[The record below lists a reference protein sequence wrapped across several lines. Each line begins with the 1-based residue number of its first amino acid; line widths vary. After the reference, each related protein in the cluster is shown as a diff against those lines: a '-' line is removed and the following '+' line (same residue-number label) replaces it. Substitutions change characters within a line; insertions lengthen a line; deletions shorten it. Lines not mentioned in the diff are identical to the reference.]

1 MEPGSNFIHQLY
13 HSLFGWTQ
21 SQAVV
26 DRVVATGIRVVAI
39 LIGTLLIRRLLHTVA
54 DTYRRRIAR
63 DGFTEEEKRLATLA
77 SLAKT
82 AISFL
87 VVFIGATMILDELKV
102 SIGPL
107 LASAGVLGLAVGF
120 GAQNLVR
127 DVMSG
132 FFVLLENWYREGDVI
147 EVAGVSGT
155 VERFGLRATVL
166 RDQQGRVHYIPNGE
180 IKLVSNLTQEWSQ
193 AQIDVGVAYKED
205 IDRVIAVL
213 MSLCEELQKDPH
225 YGPRILD
232 TDVMGIE
239 RLDDSAVILRV
250 ILRTLPQERW
260 TVAREF
266 RRRLLKTFR
275 TENIETPFP
284 HLTIYLG
291 SGQTLTSASAV
302 PLVPDSAP
310 PSSPVTAT
318 TSPTTMSPSPS
329 PSPSGSPPAS

>member
-1 MEPGSNFIHQLY
+1 MEPGSNIIHQLY
-13 HSLFGWTQ
+13 ESLFGWTH
-21 SQAVV
+21 SQAAV
-26 DRVVATGIRVVAI
+26 DRLVSTGVRVLLI
-39 LIGTLLIRRLLHTVA
+39 LIGTLVFRRVLHTIA
-54 DTYRRRIAR
+54 DRYRRRIEH
-63 DGFTEEEKRLATLA
+63 DGLTEEEKRLATLV

-87 VVFIGATMILDELKV
+87 VVFVGVTMILNELHV
-102 SIGPL
+102 SIGPI

-155 VERFGLRATVL
+155 VVRFGLRATVL

-193 AQIDVGVAYKED
+193 AQIDIGVAYKED

-213 MSLCEELQKDPH
+213 ESLCQEIQKDPI
-225 YGPRILD
+225 YGPRILE

-239 RLDDSAVILRV
+239 RLDDSAVVLRV
-250 ILRTLPQERW
+250 TLRTQPQERW
-260 TVAREF
+260 AVAREF

-275 TENIETPFP
+275 LEKIETPFP
-284 HLTIYLG
+284 HLTIYMGGGETPPPGLPLAA
-291 SGQTLTSASAV
+291 SGGT
-302 PLVPDSAP
+302 SAP
-310 PSSPVTAT
+310 PSAP
-318 TSPTTMSPSPS
+318 
-329 PSPSGSPPAS
+329 PPAS

>member
-127 DVMSG
+127 
-132 FFVLLENWYREGDVI
+132 
-147 EVAGVSGT
+147 
-155 VERFGLRATVL
+155 
-166 RDQQGRVHYIPNGE
+166 
-180 IKLVSNLTQEWSQ
+180 
-193 AQIDVGVAYKED
+193 
-205 IDRVIAVL
+205 
-213 MSLCEELQKDPH
+213 
-225 YGPRILD
+225 
-232 TDVMGIE
+232 
-239 RLDDSAVILRV
+239 
-250 ILRTLPQERW
+250 
-260 TVAREF
+260 
-266 RRRLLKTFR
+266 
-275 TENIETPFP
+275 
-284 HLTIYLG
+284 
-291 SGQTLTSASAV
+291 
-302 PLVPDSAP
+302 
-310 PSSPVTAT
+310 
-318 TSPTTMSPSPS
+318 
-329 PSPSGSPPAS
+329 

>member
-1 MEPGSNFIHQLY
+1 MEPGSNLIHQIY
-13 HSLFGWTQ
+13 ESLFGWTR
-21 SQAVV
+21 SQAAIAHL
-26 DRVVATGIRVVAI
+26 VATAARVLAI
-39 LIGTLLIRRLLHTVA
+39 LIGTLLLRRVLHTLA
-54 DTYRRRIAR
+54 DRYRRRIEH
-63 DGFTEEEKRLATLA
+63 DGITEEEKRLATLA

-87 VVFIGATMILDELKV
+87 VVFVGATMILNELNV

-193 AQIDVGVAYKED
+193 AQIDIGVAYKED
-205 IDRVIAVL
+205 IDRVIVVL
-213 MSLCEELQKDPH
+213 ESLCREMQKDPL
-225 YGPRILD
+225 YGPRIMD

-250 ILRTLPQERW
+250 TLRTQPQERW

-291 SGQTLTSASAV
+291 AGQTPPPGSPLAMSGAAPPAS
-302 PLVPDSAP
+302 PSAP
-310 PSSPVTAT
+310 PPVN
-318 TSPTTMSPSPS
+318 
-329 PSPSGSPPAS
+329 

>member
-1 MEPGSNFIHQLY
+1 MEPGSNIIHQLY
-13 HSLFGWTQ
+13 ESLFGWTR
-21 SQAVV
+21 SQATL
-26 DRVVATGIRVVAI
+26 DRLVSTGARV
-39 LIGTLLIRRLLHTVA
+39 LLILVGTFVVRRVLHKIA
-54 DTYRRRIAR
+54 DRYRRRIEH
-63 DGFTEEEKRLATLA
+63 DGITEEEKRLATLA

-87 VVFIGATMILDELKV
+87 VLFVGVTMILNELHV
-102 SIGPL
+102 SIGPI

-147 EVAGVSGT
+147 EVAGVSGA

-193 AQIDVGVAYKED
+193 AQIDIGVAYKED

-213 MSLCEELQKDPH
+213 ETLCQEMQKDPT
-225 YGPRILD
+225 YGSRIIE

-239 RLDDSAVILRV
+239 RLDDSAVVLRV
-250 ILRTLPQERW
+250 TLRTLPQERW
-260 TVAREF
+260 AVAREF

-275 TENIETPFP
+275 LEKIETPFP
-284 HLTIYLG
+284 HLTIFMGGAQAPPPGLPLAASGG
-291 SGQTLTSASAV
+291 S
-302 PLVPDSAP
+302 PAP
-310 PSSPVTAT
+310 PSSP
-318 TSPTTMSPSPS
+318 
-329 PSPSGSPPAS
+329 PPAG

>member
-1 MEPGSNFIHQLY
+1 MEPGSNIIHQLY
-13 HSLFGWTQ
+13 ESLFGWTH
-21 SQAVV
+21 SQAAI
-26 DRVVATGIRVVAI
+26 DRLVSTGARV
-39 LIGTLLIRRLLHTVA
+39 LLILVGTFVVRRVLHKIA
-54 DTYRRRIAR
+54 DRYRRSIEH
-63 DGFTEEEKRLATLA
+63 DGITEEEKRLATLA

-87 VVFIGATMILDELKV
+87 VLFVGVTMILNELHV
-102 SIGPL
+102 SIGPI

-147 EVAGVSGT
+147 EVAGVSGA

-193 AQIDVGVAYKED
+193 AQIDIGVAYKED

-213 MSLCEELQKDPH
+213 ERLCQEMQKDPI
-225 YGPRILD
+225 YGPRITE

-239 RLDDSAVILRV
+239 RLDDSAVVLRV
-250 ILRTLPQERW
+250 TLRTQPLERW
-260 TVAREF
+260 AVAREF

-275 TENIETPFP
+275 AEKIETPFP
-284 HLTIYLG
+284 HLTIFMGSDQMPVPGLPLAG
-291 SGQTLTSASAV
+291 SGGS
-302 PLVPDSAP
+302 PAP
-310 PSSPVTAT
+310 PL
-318 TSPTTMSPSPS
+318 
-329 PSPSGSPPAS
+329 SPPPAG

>member
-1 MEPGSNFIHQLY
+1 MEPGSNLMHQLY
-13 HSLFGWTQ
+13 ESLFGWTH
-21 SQAVV
+21 SQAAIDHLV
-26 DRVVATGIRVVAI
+26 GIAARILAI
-39 LIGTLLIRRLLHTVA
+39 LIGTLLIRRVLHTIA
-54 DTYRRRIAR
+54 DRYRRRIEH
-63 DGFTEEEKRLATLA
+63 DGITEEEKRLATLV

-82 AISFL
+82 GISLL
-87 VVFIGATMILDELKV
+87 VVFVGVTMILNELNL

-127 DVMSG
+127 DVISG
-132 FFVLLENWYREGDVI
+132 FFTLLENWYREGDVI

-193 AQIDVGVAYKED
+193 AQIDIGVAYKED
-205 IDRVIAVL
+205 MDRVIAVL
-213 MSLCEELQKDPH
+213 VSLCEEMQKDPLF
-225 YGPRILD
+225 GSRILD

-250 ILRTLPQERW
+250 TLRTLPQERW
-260 TVAREF
+260 AVAREF
-266 RRRLLKTFR
+266 RRRLLRTFR
-275 TENIETPFP
+275 TENIEVPFP

-291 SGQTLTSASAV
+291 AGQTPPPGSPLTVSTAPSAAT
-302 PLVPDSAP
+302 A
-310 PSSPVTAT
+310 SP
-318 TSPTTMSPSPS
+318 TSPP
-329 PSPSGSPPAS
+329 SPPAS